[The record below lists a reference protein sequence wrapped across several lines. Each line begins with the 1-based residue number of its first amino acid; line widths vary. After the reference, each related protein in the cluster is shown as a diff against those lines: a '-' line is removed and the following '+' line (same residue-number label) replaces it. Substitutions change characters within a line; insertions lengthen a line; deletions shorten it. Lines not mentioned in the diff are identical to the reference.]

1 MGTSFPEI
9 LPEIAV
15 KASDKIGDEALPT
28 CIRAG
33 VRSFRRFARRIRYFV
48 RCSERR
54 TGSGRLLCMGL
65 FSIFCRPAKESRAR
79 AVAGCDLKK
88 DYTAPV

>member
-54 TGSGRLLCMGL
+54 TG
-65 FSIFCRPAKESRAR
+65 
-79 AVAGCDLKK
+79 VAGYCAWGCFRYFADRLRK
-88 DYTAPV
+88 AALARSPAAI